1 MADLKSGVTTSF
13 NGGEI
18 APYLAGRVDHEG
30 FTKCVRKMLNG
41 IPQVGGGVKKFYGTE
56 FVAALPLAKNY
67 ALIPFHHEDG
77 VFLMVLHDGKLDA
90 IVDDQFVELNISLPT
105 ITDYQMIRYEQ
116 ANDVL
121 ICCCA
126 ECAPFRI
133 EYYGAGYDT
142 NASFGLKQIEFD
154 EVPYFPLGYTGNYS
168 GQLEIEGVSGKVV
181 AKIPVVL
188 RGATLEVAYPS
199 VFSAVSESLTGKI
212 YKGFYLQHGSR
223 KVEWNQPPF
232 VLGDIKISLVRID
245 NGERTVVKSGVFN
258 SVVNGSSSVPQ
269 QYSDWEYD
277 PTFGESYGSV
287 TTVYWASNNLSYS
300 SFSAAF
306 LSWYDSAVSI
316 QPNVHV
322 PTSVIEGHTD
332 SSEYEVVIEVGES
345 RMTKGSS
352 PEMQQIIQIVYFD
365 NFDSYPV
372 AKSCLEYLGVSVAT
386 SSNSYSFNT
395 AYSGTGQIFGSASEL
410 VGRKLKIYQ
419 NASDS
424 PVAAWYQGMSVTAD
438 KTIVWSDGKYYLAKS
453 GTTTKSAQPTHTE
466 GVVSDGGVDWLY
478 LHSGY
483 ITATIVSVKDEYEMT
498 LLLEPGVSVP
508 VPDLSKTTNYFS
520 TYRWSI
526 WGTEAIYPSE
536 VFFNNGRLGFFDN
549 TKFGTYYSLSRSD
562 NYYDF
567 SEDTDGEVLDTDSI
581 QGLVTGGSFSNKI
594 NWVISR
600 ENIYCGSYGTEFVI
614 RGLDGL
620 MTPSSTVCK
629 PVSFTGGDKVAA
641 LKYMTLSMFVGAGG
655 DNLNVVNYDYSTETY
670 EPTDVSYIAGH
681 LLKGKVKKI
690 TGAPRPDNCIYMVTR
705 DGGMV
710 QLVDSVAEKVTAF
723 SGMSLGDN
731 ILDVASVFSKNDT
744 EVYIARGVG
753 EELHIEKFAISDPTY
768 MLSARRFAE
777 APATITVPSF
787 ANSDVYVKSVSCGQ
801 FSKTH
806 VGDDGVVTNDFVGDD
821 IIVGFPML
829 FEVHGVPSVG
839 QKLEGFQQ
847 KAVRFLVR
855 LLDSGAFSYGSSHN
869 FDKWY
874 DYNNW
879 NIANGQAWNNSHKL
893 MTGDIQLPAS
903 FGYMQGQNTADGPYP
918 NDTSV
923 AFNVRSETP
932 EPFNLLMVSNVY
944 V

>member
-1 MADLKSGVTTSF
+1 MADLKAGVTTSF

-18 APYLAGRVDHEG
+18 APYLAGRIDHEG
-30 FTKCVRKMLNG
+30 FSKCVRKMLNG
-41 IPQVGGGVKKFYGTE
+41 IPQVGGGIKKFYGTE
-56 FVAALPLAKNY
+56 FVHTLPLAKNF

-90 IVDDQFVELNISLPT
+90 IVDDRFVALNIPLPT
-105 ITDYQMIRYEQ
+105 ISDYQTIRYEQ

-133 EYYGAGYDT
+133 EYYGSGDST
-142 NASFGLKQIEFD
+142 GASFGLKQIKFD

-168 GQLEIEGVSGKVV
+168 GQLEIEGTTSAVI
-181 AKIPVVL
+181 ARIP
-188 RGATLEVAYPS
+188 ATLQKDTLKVSYPETLAKGT
-199 VFSAVSESLTGKI
+199 FSTSGRI
-212 YKGFYLQHGSR
+212 YRGYRTHAPRQRSYIT
-223 KVEWNQPPF
+223 EPTI
-232 VLGDIKISLVRID
+232 GDIKITLRNT
-245 NGERTVVKSGVFN
+245 NGSVVKTA
-258 SVVNGSSSVPQ
+258 VVN
-269 QYSDWEYD
+269 
-277 PTFGESYGSV
+277 
-287 TTVYWASNNLSYS
+287 SYS
-300 SFSAAF
+300 SGEVGIAGDFKVTYYGGASGDSERTEYMYWKSNNFSYESFKNTF
-306 LSWYDSAVSI
+306 LLWYGNSLEIQPDIYIPVSDIDGYDSTAS
-316 QPNVHV
+316 
-322 PTSVIEGHTD
+322 
-332 SSEYEVVIEVGES
+332 YEVVISFDASNSNRNSSNDLAFS
-345 RMTKGSS
+345 RDYNKHMNALRAGG
-352 PEMQQIIQIVYFD
+352 IVMSAPSA
-365 NFDSYPV
+365 SYTT
-372 AKSCLEYLGVSVAT
+372 ATSTTVAT
-386 SSNSYSFNT
+386 ALFSDLNN
-395 AYSGTGQIFGSASEL
+395 L

-424 PVAAWYQGMSVTAD
+424 PVAAWYQGMSVTAN

-453 GTTTKSAQPTHTE
+453 GATTKSVQPIHTE
-466 GVVSDGGVDWLY
+466 GIVSDGGVDWLY

-483 ITATIVSVKDEYEMT
+483 ITATIASVKDEYEMT
-498 LLLEPGVSVP
+498 LLLESGTSVP
-508 VPDLSKTTNYFS
+508 VSDLSNETNYFS

-526 WGTEAIYPSE
+526 WGTDAIYPSE
-536 VFFNNGRLGFFDN
+536 VFFNNGRLGFFTN

-562 NYYDF
+562 SYYDF

-600 ENIYCGSYGTEFVI
+600 ENIYCGSYGAEFVI
-614 RGLDGL
+614 RGTDGV

-670 EPTDVSYIAGH
+670 EPTDVSYVAGH
-681 LLKGKVKKI
+681 LLKGKVKKV

-705 DGGMV
+705 DGGVV
-710 QLVDSVAEKVTAF
+710 QLVDSVSEKVAAF
-723 SGMSLGDN
+723 SSTSLGDN
-731 ILDVASVFSKNDT
+731 ILDATSVFCKNST
-744 EVYIARGVG
+744 EVYTARVVG
-753 EELHIEKFAISDPTY
+753 EEVHIEKFSIARPTY
-768 MLSARRFAE
+768 MLSARRFE
-777 APATITVPSF
+777 DAPITVVVPSF
-787 ANSDVYVKSVSCGQ
+787 ARCEVYVKRVSDGQ
-801 FSKTH
+801 FYK
-806 VGDDGVVTNDFVGDD
+806 VVAAEDGSIHNAFVGDD
-821 IIVGFPML
+821 IVVGKPMV

-839 QKLEGFQQ
+839 KKLEGAQQ
-847 KAVRFLVR
+847 KAVRFIVR
-855 LLDSGAFSYGSSHN
+855 LLESGAFSYGSSHD

-879 NIANGQAWNNSHKL
+879 NIADSQEWSSAHRL

-903 FGYMQGQNTADGPYP
+903 FGYVQGQNTADGPYP

>member
-1 MADLKSGVTTSF
+1 MADLKAGVTTSF

-30 FTKCVRKMLNG
+30 FSKCVRKLVNG
-41 IPQVGGGVKKFYGTE
+41 IPEVGGGIKKFYGTE
-56 FVAALPLAKNY
+56 FVHALPLAKNF

-77 VFLMVLHDGKLDA
+77 VFLMVLHDGKMDA
-90 IVDDQFVELNISLPT
+90 IVDDQFVELGIPLPT
-105 ITDYQMIRYEQ
+105 ISDYQMIRYEQ
-116 ANDVL
+116 ANDVV
-121 ICCCA
+121 ICCCS

-133 EYYGAGYDT
+133 EYYGEGYDAD
-142 NASFGLKQIEFD
+142 ASFGLKQIEFD

-168 GQLEIEGVSGKVV
+168 GQLEIEGTTSTVIARIPATLQQDTLKVSYPDTLAKSSFSTSGKVY
-181 AKIPVVL
+181 
-188 RGATLEVAYPS
+188 RGYRTDSNDNSFTEP
-199 VFSAVSESLTGKI
+199 T
-212 YKGFYLQHGSR
+212 
-223 KVEWNQPPF
+223 
-232 VLGDIKISLVRID
+232 LGDIVVRLVKVSS
-245 NGERTVVKSGVFN
+245 GVRTTVKSQIVN
-258 SVVNGSSSVPQ
+258 SFSEGRVWLDDDDRMWVENPGNTHYLYWKSNNFSYAAFKNAFISWYGGSLEIQPDIYIPVSDIKEYDGSSEFFVEIAIDGSSSNR
-269 QYSDWEYD
+269 
-277 PTFGESYGSV
+277 T
-287 TTVYWASNNLSYS
+287 ASNDNAIKKFGSSFLSVVEKYGLTMSYS
-300 SFSAAF
+300 SSMYTTGTSTTVAASLFSD
-306 LSWYDSAVSI
+306 L
-316 QPNVHV
+316 N
-322 PTSVIEGHTD
+322 
-332 SSEYEVVIEVGES
+332 
-345 RMTKGSS
+345 
-352 PEMQQIIQIVYFD
+352 
-365 NFDSYPV
+365 N
-372 AKSCLEYLGVSVAT
+372 
-386 SSNSYSFNT
+386 
-395 AYSGTGQIFGSASEL
+395 L

-424 PVAAWYQGMSVTAD
+424 PVAAWYQGMNVTAN

-453 GTTTKSAQPTHTE
+453 GDTTKSVQPTHTE

-483 ITATIVSVKDEYEMT
+483 IAATIASVKDEHEMT

-508 VPDLSKTTNYFS
+508 VSDLSKTTNYFS
-520 TYRWSI
+520 MYRWSI
-526 WGTEAIYPSE
+526 WGADAIYPSE
-536 VFFNNGRLGFFDN
+536 VFFNNGRLGFFAN
-549 TKFGTYYSLSRSD
+549 TKYGTYYSLSRSD
-562 NYYDF
+562 SYYDF

-681 LLKGKVKKI
+681 LLNGKVKKV

-710 QLVDSVAEKVTAF
+710 QLVDSVSEKVTAF
-723 SGMSLGDN
+723 SRASLGDN
-731 ILDVASVFSKNDT
+731 VLDASSVFCENDT
-744 EVYIARGVG
+744 EVYIARAVG
-753 EELHIEKFAISDPTY
+753 EEIHIEKFSISSPTY
-768 MLSARRFAE
+768 MLSTRRYKAASKSFVE
-777 APATITVPSF
+777 PVF
-787 ANSDVYVKSVSCGQ
+787 ANSDVYVKSVTSGQ
-801 FSKTH
+801 FYETY
-806 VGDDGVVTNDFVGDD
+806 VGEDGVVINDFVGHD
-821 IIVGFPML
+821 IMVGFPMP

-839 QKLEGFQQ
+839 RKLEGSQQ
-847 KAVRFLVR
+847 KSVRFLVR
-855 LLDSGAFSYGSSHN
+855 LLNSGAFSYGSSHD
-869 FDKWY
+869 FDRWY
-874 DYNNW
+874 GYNNW
-879 NIANGQAWNNSHKL
+879 NIADGQAWDSSHKL

-923 AFNVRSETP
+923 ALNVFSDTP
-932 EPFNLLMVSNVY
+932 EPFNLLMVSSVY

>member
-30 FTKCVRKMLNG
+30 FAKCVRKMQNG

-56 FVAALPLAKNY
+56 FVHALPLAKNF

-77 VFLMVLHDGKLDA
+77 VFLMVLHDGMLDA
-90 IVDDQFVELNISLPT
+90 IVDDQFVELNIPLPT
-105 ITDYQMIRYEQ
+105 ISDYQTIRYEQ

-133 EYYGAGYDT
+133 EYYGAGYDSD
-142 NASFGLKQIEFD
+142 ASFGLKQIEFD
-154 EVPYFPLGYTGNYS
+154 EVPYFPLGYTGNYT
-168 GQLEIEGVSGKVV
+168 GQLEIEGTTSTVIARIPATLQQDTLKVSYPETLSKSSFSTSGKVYRGFRTQTNENSFTDPTLGN
-181 AKIPVVL
+181 ITITL
-188 RGATLEVAYPS
+188 RKSDGT
-199 VFSAVSESLTGKI
+199 I
-212 YKGFYLQHGSR
+212 
-223 KVEWNQPPF
+223 
-232 VLGDIKISLVRID
+232 
-245 NGERTVVKSGVFN
+245 VKTA
-258 SVVNGSSSVPQ
+258 VVNS
-269 QYSDWEYD
+269 YSEGRVWLDDEYR
-277 PTFGESYGSV
+277 V
-287 TTVYWASNNLSYS
+287 TVYYNVVPGPGTFSSDIVIRKTTHYLYWKSNDFSYASFKNT
-300 SFSAAF
+300 F
-306 LSWYDSAVSI
+306 LSWYGDSLEI
-316 QPNVHV
+316 QPDIYI
-322 PTSVIEGHTD
+322 PISDIAGYD
-332 SSEYEVVIEVGES
+332 SSASYEVVIAVGAS
-345 RMTKGSS
+345 TSNRNSS
-352 PEMQQIIQIVYFD
+352 NDLGFSEDYNKHLGAIQHYGLTMS
-365 NFDSYPV
+365 NAASSYTT
-372 AKSCLEYLGVSVAT
+372 AT
-386 SSNSYSFNT
+386 SSTVAAALFTDLNN
-395 AYSGTGQIFGSASEL
+395 L

-424 PVAAWYQGMSVTAD
+424 PVAAWYQGMGVTANR
-438 KTIVWSDGKYYLAKS
+438 TIVWSDGKYYLAKS
-453 GTTTKSAQPTHTE
+453 GTTTKSVQPTHTE

-483 ITATIVSVKDEYEMT
+483 ITATIVSVESEYEMT
-498 LLLEPGVSVP
+498 LLLEPGTSVP
-508 VPDLSKTTNYFS
+508 VSDLSNETNYFS

-526 WGTEAIYPSE
+526 WGADAIYPSE
-536 VFFNNGRLGFFDN
+536 VFFNNGRLGFFAN

-562 NYYDF
+562 SYYDF
-567 SEDTDGEVLDTDSI
+567 SEDTHGEVLDTDSI

-620 MTPSSTVCK
+620 MTPSTTVCK

-723 SGMSLGDN
+723 SGMYLGDN
-731 ILDVASVFSKNDT
+731 VLDVASVFSENDT

-768 MLSARRFAE
+768 MLSAHRFAE
-777 APATITVPSF
+777 APAAVVVPSF
-787 ANSDVYVKSVSCGQ
+787 ADEEVYVKRVSDGQ
-801 FSKTH
+801 FYK
-806 VGDDGVVTNDFVGDD
+806 VIAAEDGTVINGFVGED
-821 IIVGFPML
+821 IIVGKPMQ
-829 FEVHGVPSVG
+829 FMVHGIPSVG

-855 LLDSGAFSYGSSHN
+855 LLESGAFSYGSSHDFN
-869 FDKWY
+869 RWY
-874 DYNNW
+874 EYNNW
-879 NIANGQAWNNSHKL
+879 NIADSQEWDSVHRL
-893 MTGDIQLPAS
+893 MTGDIQLPSS
-903 FGYMQGQNTADGPYP
+903 FGYVQGQNTADGPYP
-918 NDTSV
+918 NDTS
-923 AFNVRSETP
+923 AALNVRSDTP

>member
-90 IVDDQFVELNISLPT
+90 IVDDQFVELNIPLPT

-126 ECAPFRI
+126 ECEPFRI

-168 GQLEIEGVSGKVV
+168 GQLEIEDTSSTVIARIPATLQKNTLKVSYPETLAKGTFSTSGKVYRGYRTEGNRNYFTEPTLGN
-181 AKIPVVL
+181 IVVSL
-188 RGATLEVAYPS
+188 KKVVDGVSSDVMSVTVNSYSEGREWLADEYRVYP
-199 VFSAVSESLTGKI
+199 
-212 YKGFYLQHGSR
+212 
-223 KVEWNQPPF
+223 
-232 VLGDIKISLVRID
+232 
-245 NGERTVVKSGVFN
+245 KSSN
-258 SVVNGSSSVPQ
+258 
-269 QYSDWEYD
+269 D
-277 PTFGESYGSV
+277 PTKTHYLYWKSNHFSY
-287 TTVYWASNNLSYS
+287 T
-300 SFSAAF
+300 SFKNAF
-306 LSWYDSAVSI
+306 LSKYSDTLEI
-316 QPNVHV
+316 QPDIYIPVA
-322 PTSVIEGHTD
+322 SIDGFD
-332 SSEYEVVIEVGES
+332 SGAVYEVEISVGAS
-345 RMTKGSS
+345 KSNRTTSNDNALLNQYDAHLRAIQHYGLTMSTSAKTYVSS
-352 PEMQQIIQIVYFD
+352 T
-365 NFDSYPV
+365 STTV
-372 AKSCLEYLGVSVAT
+372 A
-386 SSNSYSFNT
+386 
-395 AYSGTGQIFGSASEL
+395 ASLFSDLNNL

-424 PVAAWYQGMSVTAD
+424 PVSAWYQGMTVTAN

-453 GTTTKSAQPTHTE
+453 GTTTKSVQPTHTE
-466 GVVSDGGVDWLY
+466 GVVSDGGVEWLY

-483 ITATIVSVKDEYEMT
+483 VTATIASVKDEHEMT

-520 TYRWSI
+520 MYRWSI
-526 WGTEAIYPSE
+526 WGADAIYPSE
-536 VFFNNGRLGFFDN
+536 VFFNNGRLGFFAN

-681 LLKGKVKKI
+681 LLKKKVKKV

-768 MLSARRFAE
+768 MLSTRRFAE

-787 ANSDVYVKSVSCGQ
+787 ANSDVYVKSISRGQ
-801 FSKTH
+801 FFKTH

-879 NIANGQAWNNSHKL
+879 NIANGQAWNSSHKL

>member
-1 MADLKSGVTTSF
+1 MTDLKAGVATSF

-30 FTKCVRKMLNG
+30 FAKCTRKLLNG
-41 IPQVGGGVKKFYGTE
+41 IPEIGGGIKKFYGTE
-56 FVAALPLAKNY
+56 FVSALPMAKNF

-77 VFLMVLHDGKLDA
+77 VFLMVLHNGKLDA
-90 IVDDQFVELNISLPT
+90 IVDDQFVALNIPLPT
-105 ITDYQMIRYEQ
+105 ISDYQMIRYEQ

-126 ECAPFRI
+126 ECAPFKI
-133 EYYGAGYDT
+133 EYYGAGSNMD
-142 NASFGLKQIEFD
+142 ALFGLKQVEFE

-168 GQLEIEGVSGKVV
+168 GQLEISGVSSTVIARIPAALQKNALKISYPEAL
-181 AKIPVVL
+181 AKSSFNVSGRIY
-188 RGATLEVAYPS
+188 RGFRTVQNEQYLTTPS
-199 VFSAVSESLTGKI
+199 M
-212 YKGFYLQHGSR
+212 
-223 KVEWNQPPF
+223 
-232 VLGDIKISLVRID
+232 GDIVLSLRKTK
-245 NGERTVVKSGVFN
+245 GGVATNLF
-258 SVVNGSSSVPQ
+258 SIVVNSFSEGRIELP
-269 QYSDWEYD
+269 
-277 PTFGESYGSV
+277 ESARDDLWVRGYGY
-287 TTVYWASNNLSYS
+287 THYLYWRSNSFSYS
-300 SFSAAF
+300 SFLNAL
-306 LSWYDSAVSI
+306 LSKFPDSLHI
-316 QPNVHV
+316 QPDIYV
-322 PTSVIEGHTD
+322 PTEDIEGYED
-332 SSEYEVVIEVGES
+332 GSVYEFFVEFKASSSVTSEDPLVLSHG
-345 RMTKGSS
+345 KGFMSS
-352 PEMQQIIQIVYFD
+352 YGITTSSQ
-365 NFDSYPV
+365 
-372 AKSCLEYLGVSVAT
+372 AKSYASSCDTTVAAALF
-386 SSNSYSFNT
+386 SDLNN
-395 AYSGTGQIFGSASEL
+395 L

-424 PVAAWYQGMSVTAD
+424 PIAAWYQGMTVKANE
-438 KTIVWSDGKYYLAKS
+438 TIVWSDGKYYLAKS
-453 GTTTKSAQPTHTE
+453 GSTTKSVQPTHTE
-466 GVVSDGGVDWLY
+466 GVVSDGGVEWLY

-483 ITATIVSVKDEYEMT
+483 ITATIASVKDEYEMT

-508 VPDLSKTTNYFS
+508 VSDLSKTTNYFS
-520 TYRWSI
+520 MYRWSI
-526 WGTEAIYPSE
+526 WGADAIYPSE
-536 VFFNNGRLGFFDN
+536 VFFNNGRLGFFIN

-562 NYYDF
+562 SYYDF

-681 LLKGKVKKI
+681 LLKGKVKKV

-705 DGGMV
+705 DGSVV
-710 QLVDSVAEKVTAF
+710 QLVDSVSEKVTAF
-723 SGMSLGDN
+723 SGTSLGDN
-731 ILDVASVFSKNDT
+731 VLDAASVFCENDT
-744 EVYIARGVG
+744 EVYIARAVG
-753 EELHIEKFAISDPTY
+753 EEVHIEKFSISSPTY
-768 MLSARRFAE
+768 MLSTRHYKTASKSFVE
-777 APATITVPSF
+777 PVF
-787 ANSDVYVKSVSCGQ
+787 ANSDVYVKNVSNGQ
-801 FSKTH
+801 FYKTY
-806 VGDDGVVTNDFVGDD
+806 VDNDGVVINDFVGSD
-821 IIVGFPML
+821 IMVGFPMP

-839 QKLEGFQQ
+839 RKLEGSKQ
-847 KAVRFLVR
+847 KSVRFLVR
-855 LLDSGAFSYGSSHN
+855 LLNSGAFSYGSSHD

-879 NIANGQAWNNSHKL
+879 NIADGQAWDSSHKL

-923 AFNVRSETP
+923 ALNVFSDTP
-932 EPFNLLMVSNVY
+932 EPFNLLMVSNIY